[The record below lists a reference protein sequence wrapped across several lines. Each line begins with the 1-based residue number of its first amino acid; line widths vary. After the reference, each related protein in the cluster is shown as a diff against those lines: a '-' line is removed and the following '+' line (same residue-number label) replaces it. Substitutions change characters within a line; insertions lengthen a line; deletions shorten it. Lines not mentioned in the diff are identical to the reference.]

1 MDSECKSD
9 LDDEMIMDQSFELNP
24 SYSVQ
29 PTSDPWVISLDE
41 IESGT
46 MLVSSIWSEEYFK
59 YVTGSKFKEDL
70 EDMIKT
76 LEGDLSK
83 V

>member
-29 PTSDPWVISLDE
+29 PTSDPWVISLDK
-41 IESGT
+41 IESGM
-46 MLVSSIWSEEYFK
+46 MLVSSIWSEEYLK
-59 YVTGSKFKEDL
+59 YVTRSKFKEDL
-70 EDMIKT
+70 EDMVKT
-76 LEGDLSK
+76 LDGDLSK

>member
-41 IESGT
+41 IESGM
-46 MLVSSIWSEEYFK
+46 MLVSSIWSEEYLK
-59 YVTGSKFKEDL
+59 CVTGSKFKEDL
-70 EDMIKT
+70 KDMVKT
-76 LEGDLSK
+76 LDGDLSK

>member
-29 PTSDPWVISLDE
+29 PTFDPWVISLDE
-41 IESGT
+41 IESG
-46 MLVSSIWSEEYFK
+46 MMHVSSIWSEEYLK

-70 EDMIKT
+70 KDMVKT
-76 LEGDLSK
+76 LDGDLSK